1 MFQIRKGWAL
11 QLWWPPPN
19 PSLSHGVRL
28 WGACTCP
35 EGQGAVASSQ
45 VQPTEALTV
54 ISPFSHATHSWP
66 YEGHKQWSAYI
77 SHCPPSRTSKER
89 KISFFPS
96 SSVPE
101 TFIEP
106 LLCVRN
112 KNTGSNK
119 RTKKKNPWHS
129 SHTIP
134 PTEYPP
140 RESRDQSIKSLG
152 KPWITHLID
161 PQSILPHI
169 TVKSSEYFKAF
180 MNIFLIDTLTTR
192 LGAPV
197 WLSSYEAALQN
208 SLLPL
213 TSSPPPRRQTLQMDQ
228 LSLRQMRYIKQ
239 MSVLT
244 KVPTENLGLSG
255 AQAAHWA
262 RGCCNNWA
270 DS

>member
-1 MFQIRKGWAL
+1 MQPIHDRMKATNNDQHTFPTVLPLEL
-11 QLWWPPPN
+11 QRREKSPSSLPVQYQKH
-19 PSLSHGVRL
+19 SLSHCCVS
-28 WGACTCP
+28 
-35 EGQGAVASSQ
+35 E
-45 VQPTEALTV
+45 
-54 ISPFSHATHSWP
+54 I
-66 YEGHKQWSAYI
+66 
-77 SHCPPSRTSKER
+77 RTQAQIREQ
-89 KISFFPS
+89 
-96 SSVPE
+96 
-101 TFIEP
+101 
-106 LLCVRN
+106 
-112 KNTGSNK
+112 
-119 RTKKKNPWHS
+119 KKKNPWHS

-140 RESRDQSIKSLG
+140 RESRDQSIKSHG